1 MVKTWVFFNKI
12 LKIFERVQG
21 KTFCI
26 SIHKH
31 KSEALCFKVSPVFH
45 LKRIQDI
52 FCMLRKQNS
61 KKLMPFYEFYDTICV
76 NIFKR
81 VFYVR

>member
-1 MVKTWVFFNKI
+1 MAYFVCNFVKNKI

-31 KSEALCFKVSPVFH
+31 KSEALCFKVFPAINLIFEYLIISILVLIV
-45 LKRIQDI
+45 LKYFNNIQ
-52 FCMLRKQNS
+52 
-61 KKLMPFYEFYDTICV
+61 
-76 NIFKR
+76 
-81 VFYVR
+81 YVLFVLDKC